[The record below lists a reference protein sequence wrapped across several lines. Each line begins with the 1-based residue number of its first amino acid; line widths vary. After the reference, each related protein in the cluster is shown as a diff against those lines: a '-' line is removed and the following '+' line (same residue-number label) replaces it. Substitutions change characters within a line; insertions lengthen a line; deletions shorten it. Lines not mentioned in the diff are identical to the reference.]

1 MSTPHKKPKPKN
13 NAKPKN
19 ASKKSAAKNNAKQPP
34 ARKTSKANH
43 TAKSKTK
50 SKKPTAAAKKP
61 KAVPVYVV
69 VREIGGESPAYTEP
83 DIVFASK
90 PAAIQ
95 HAEKLNR
102 EMRSFA
108 NPFEFCNPQY
118 AVEGGETAFLKFLKK
133 NKYPLPPSNPQFGHY
148 EWARW
153 WDQNY
158 FAMSDQQRETLWDQ
172 LTDFHWHK
180 VRATKIE

>member
-1 MSTPHKKPKPKN
+1 MSTPHKKPKAKN

-19 ASKKSAAKNNAKQPP
+19 ASKKSAAKNNAKQTP

-50 SKKPTAAAKKP
+50 SKQPTLIAKKP
-61 KAVPVYVV
+61 KAVAVYVV

-108 NPFEFCNPQY
+108 NPFEFCNPRY
-118 AVEGGETAFLKFLKK
+118 
-133 NKYPLPPSNPQFGHY
+133 
-148 EWARW
+148 ARW
-153 WDQNY
+153 RNRVSQIPQEEQISFTVIQSPFWVLRVGAVVGSKLLCDERPTTRNAVGSAHGFPLAQ
-158 FAMSDQQRETLWDQ
+158 SSRDKD
-172 LTDFHWHK
+172 
-180 VRATKIE
+180 